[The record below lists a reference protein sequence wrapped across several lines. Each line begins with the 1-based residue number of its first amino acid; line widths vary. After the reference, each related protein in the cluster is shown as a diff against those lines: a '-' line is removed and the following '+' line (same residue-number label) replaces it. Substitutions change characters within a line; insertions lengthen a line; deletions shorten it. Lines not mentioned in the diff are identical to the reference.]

1 MQNLFFGQFTADSSP
16 LRHVDPRVK
25 ILTVVVLSILI
36 FQATL
41 GMIVMISLFMGLV
54 ILISRVSLQELG
66 RALKPIAVF
75 AVLLFLLHLFF
86 TEGRDIVSIPML
98 PVRITYEGL
107 ENGFLVVW
115 QFAALV
121 TAGALLTM
129 TTPPSTLVAALEKL
143 LKPLKIIRVPTQD
156 LAIMV
161 SMALRFVPTFSE
173 EYNRMKTA
181 RIARGGDLK
190 GKGLFRKLKTA
201 ISIVVPLILSAFRRA
216 DDLAVA
222 MEARGYARGPRTTL
236 RELRMTKIDF
246 AALAVM
252 VSFAGLTMMIRFID
266 LW

>member
-1 MQNLFFGQFTADSSP
+1 MQNFLFGQFTADSSP

-25 ILTVVVLSILI
+25 ILAVAVLSVLI
-36 FQATL
+36 FRVTP
-41 GMIVMISLFMGLV
+41 GEIVMISLFMGLV
-54 ILISRVSLQELG
+54 IRISRVSLQEIG
-66 RALKPIAVF
+66 RALKPIGVF
-75 AVLLFLLHLFF
+75 AALLFLLHLFF
-86 TEGRDIVSIPML
+86 SEGRDIFSIPLL

-107 ENGFLVVW
+107 ENGLLVVW
-115 QFAALV
+115 QFVALV

-143 LKPLKIIRVPTQD
+143 LKPLKILRVPTQD
-156 LAIMV
+156 LAVMV

-190 GKGLFRKLKTA
+190 GKGISHKLKTA

-216 DDLAVA
+216 DDLATA

-236 RELRMTKIDF
+236 RELRLTGTDF

-252 VSFAGLTMMIRFID
+252 VSFTGLTMMIRFIV
-266 LW
+266 L

>member
-1 MQNLFFGQFTADSSP
+1 MQNLNFGQFNSAFSP

-36 FQATL
+36 FQATP
-41 GMIVMISLFMGLV
+41 GVIVMISLFMGLV
-54 ILISRVSLQELG
+54 ILISRVSMQELG

-86 TEGRDIVSIPML
+86 TEGRDIFVIPLL

-143 LKPLKIIRVPTQD
+143 LKPLKIVRVPTQD
-156 LAIMV
+156 LAVMV

-181 RIARGGDLK
+181 RLARGGDLK
-190 GKGLFRKLKTA
+190 GKGLIRKVKTA

-216 DDLAVA
+216 DDLAAA

-236 RELRMTKIDF
+236 KELRLTGMDF
-246 AALAVM
+246 AVLALM
-252 VSFAGLTMMIRFID
+252 VSFAGLTIVIRFID
-266 LW
+266 F

>member
-1 MQNLFFGQFTADSSP
+1 MQNLNFGQFNSDSSP

-25 ILTVVVLSILI
+25 ILAVAVLSILI
-36 FQATL
+36 FQATP
-41 GMIVMISLFMGLV
+41 GVIVMISLFMGLV
-54 ILISRVSLQELG
+54 ILISRVSIQDLG
-66 RALKPIAVF
+66 RALQPIAVF
-75 AVLLFLLHLFF
+75 AVLLFLIHLFF
-86 TEGRDIVSIPML
+86 TEGRDIFSIPML

-115 QFAALV
+115 QFTALV

-143 LKPLKIIRVPTQD
+143 LRPLKMMRVPTQD
-156 LAIMV
+156 LAVMV

-181 RIARGGDLK
+181 RLARGGDLK

-201 ISIVVPLILSAFRRA
+201 VSIIVPLILSAFRRA
-216 DDLAVA
+216 DDLAAA

-236 RELRMTKIDF
+236 RELHMTGRDF

-252 VSFAGLTMMIRFID
+252 VSFAGLTIVIRFID
-266 LW
+266 F

>member
-1 MQNLFFGQFTADSSP
+1 MQIFHFGQFTADSSP

-25 ILTVVVLSILI
+25 ILAVAVLSILI
-36 FQATL
+36 FRATP
-41 GMIVMISLFMGLV
+41 GEIVMISLFMGLV
-54 ILISRVSLQELG
+54 IRISRVSLQEIG
-66 RALKPIAVF
+66 RALKPIGVF
-75 AVLLFLLHLFF
+75 AALLFLLHLFF
-86 TEGRDIVSIPML
+86 SEGRDIFSIPLL

-107 ENGFLVVW
+107 ENGLLVVW
-115 QFAALV
+115 QFVALV

-143 LKPLKIIRVPTQD
+143 LRPLKILRVPTQD
-156 LAIMV
+156 LAVMV

-190 GKGLFRKLKTA
+190 GKGISHKLKTA

-216 DDLAVA
+216 DDLAAA

-236 RELRMTKIDF
+236 RELRMTGTDF

-252 VSFAGLTMMIRFID
+252 VSFTGLTVMIRFID
-266 LW
+266 L